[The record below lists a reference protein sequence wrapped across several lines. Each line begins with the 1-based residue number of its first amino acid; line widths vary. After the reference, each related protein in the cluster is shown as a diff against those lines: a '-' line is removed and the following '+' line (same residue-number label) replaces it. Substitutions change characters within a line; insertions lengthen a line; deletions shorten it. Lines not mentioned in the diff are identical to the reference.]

1 MTIALVLQSN
11 TAAQLKLQHYT
22 YKFKKKTNY
31 TRNTT
36 NHRNDSKY
44 IHVNKIA
51 VKIWYSWTVKTW
63 QGYAPAR
70 P

>member
-11 TAAQLKLQHYT
+11 TAAQLKLQHHT

-31 TRNTT
+31 TKTNIT

-44 IHVNKIA
+44 IYVIK
-51 VKIWYSWTVKTW
+51 
-63 QGYAPAR
+63 R
-70 P
+70 E